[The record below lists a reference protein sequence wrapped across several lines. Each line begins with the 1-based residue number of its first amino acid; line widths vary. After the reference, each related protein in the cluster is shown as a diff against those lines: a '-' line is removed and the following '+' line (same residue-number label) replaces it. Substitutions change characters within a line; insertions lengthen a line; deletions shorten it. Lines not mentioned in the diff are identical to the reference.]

1 MTDKRTHI
9 SVFIFYVHFTD
20 PHDSANVSQK
30 SWLVAVSAL
39 AALVGLLL
47 RYV

>member
-1 MTDKRTHI
+1 MNDGQKDTYF
-9 SVFIFYVHFTD
+9 SVYFYVHFTD

-39 AALVGLLL
+39 AALVGCF
-47 RYV
+47 